1 MTLVGPVDT
10 ARHTFGSAISR
21 LGMVGLVGAIA
32 LALVAW
38 LFTED
43 LFDRLGASIEVTGEA
58 LASIGATLDVADGA
72 LATLTD
78 SLETAVAA
86 TEHAAASSETV
97 SAAVSETVV
106 IVGESLP
113 SSIDA
118 IRNAMPGL
126 IEASNVIDSTLSGLS
141 FIGVPY
147 NPGVPLDEAFI
158 ELDRQ
163 LAPLPQ
169 ELRDNANIIA
179 ALIPEAD
186 GFHSETVVLT
196 GQIESIRLSVVDA
209 RSVIAEYQS
218 QAERLDAVVADAADQ
233 LDQGAFL
240 AQLVVLLGGALAAL
254 MAVGLILTGRA
265 LKSLEEPTR

>member
-10 ARHTFGSAISR
+10 ARRTFGSAISR
-21 LGMVGLVGAIA
+21 LGKVGLVGAVVIA
-32 LALVAW
+32 VVAW

-43 LFDRLGASIEVTGEA
+43 LFDRLGDSIEVTGEA
-58 LASIGATLDVADGA
+58 LGSIGATLDVADGA

-78 SLETAVAA
+78 SLETAVTA
-86 TEHAAASSETV
+86 TGHASASSETV

-118 IRNAMPGL
+118 IRDAMPGL
-126 IEASNVIDSTLSGLS
+126 IEASNVIDSTLSSLS

-158 ELDRQ
+158 ALDRQ
-163 LAPLPQ
+163 LEPLPQ
-169 ELRDNANIIA
+169 ELRNNADIIA
-179 ALIPEAD
+179 RLIPEAD
-186 GFHSETVVLT
+186 GFHTETVLLT
-196 GQIESIRLSVVDA
+196 RQIEAIRLSVVDA
-209 RSVIAEYQS
+209 RSVIADYQS
-218 QAERLDAVVADAADQ
+218 QAERLDAVVEDAAAQ

-240 AQLVVLLGGALAAL
+240 AQMVVLLGGALAAL
-254 MAVGLILTGRA
+254 IAVGLILTGRA
-265 LKSLEEPTR
+265 ITSLEELPR